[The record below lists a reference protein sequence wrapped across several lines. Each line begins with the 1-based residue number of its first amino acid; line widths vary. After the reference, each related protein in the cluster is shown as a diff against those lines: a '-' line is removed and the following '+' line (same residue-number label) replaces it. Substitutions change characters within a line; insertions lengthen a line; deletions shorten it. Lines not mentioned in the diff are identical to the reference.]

1 MPDCGLVHDLLTVAM
16 GTADTGKRAAL
27 DRAFDR
33 PAVPGSGRGVSSM
46 EVFAQQLINGLT
58 LGSIYGLIAIGYT
71 MVFGIIGMVNFAH
84 GDVFMLSAFIALIFF
99 LILTTW
105 LGISSIALALLI
117 VLVIAMA
124 LTALWGWAIERVA
137 YRPLRGSFR
146 LAPLISAIGVSIF
159 LSNFVQVVQGAR
171 NKPTPPMV
179 RDVIVLWT
187 GADGY
192 AVALSYKQIIIMA
205 VTVVLLAGFWY
216 LVQRTPLGR
225 AQRACEQDRKMA
237 ALLGINV
244 DRTISLTF
252 VLGAALAAVAGTMYL
267 LYYGVVSFAD
277 GFVPGVKAF
286 TAAVL
291 GGIGSLPGA
300 VLGGLIIGLIETLW
314 SAYFSIEY
322 KDVAAFSILAIV
334 LIFMPSGILGR
345 PEVEKV

>member
-1 MPDCGLVHDLLTVAM
+1 MRGPHGTTGLE
-16 GTADTGKRAAL
+16 
-27 DRAFDR
+27 
-33 PAVPGSGRGVSSM
+33 PRGQGYGVGM
-46 EVFAQQLINGLT
+46 EVFTQQLINGLT

-84 GDVFMLSAFIALIFF
+84 GDVFMLSAFIALIGF

-105 LGISSIALALLI
+105 LGISSVALALLI
-117 VLVIAMA
+117 VLVVAMV

-187 GADGY
+187 GDNGY
-192 AVALSYKQIIIMA
+192 AVALSYKQIIIML
-205 VTVVLLAGFWY
+205 VTAVLLTAFWY
-216 LVQRTPLGR
+216 VVQKTSLGR
-225 AQRACEQDRKMA
+225 AQRACEQDRRMA
-237 ALLGINV
+237 ALLGIDV

-252 VLGAALAAVAGTMYL
+252 VMGAALAAVAGTMYL